1 VIAAIAS
8 ILLGF
13 SPKFGAFV
21 LSIPEPVIGGLS
33 IVVFGLI
40 AAMGGR
46 IWVENKVDFSSPR
59 NLITIAA
66 ALTAGAGD
74 LTLKFGAFEMGGS
87 APQPSAPSSS
97 IRSSRGTTLN
107 NNALGPA
114 RQNRPRVSP

>member
-1 VIAAIAS
+1 M
-8 ILLGF
+8 
-13 SPKFGAFV
+13 
-21 LSIPEPVIGGLS
+21 
-33 IVVFGLI
+33 FGLI

-66 ALTAGAGD
+66 ALTAGAAD

-97 IRSSRGTTLN
+97 IRFWPLTDRRDSVPRRSEKPAGSKPVGVTLC
-107 NNALGPA
+107 P
-114 RQNRPRVSP
+114 SPIVPWTC